1 MEFDL
6 KVFALQLAT
15 FAFGLFLSAKLFL
28 PYLRGWMEKRKQ
40 YIEEQIQSAET
51 FQREAE
57 RMRMELDHKIKDLDL
72 KTSEII
78 RSARNEAE
86 TIKEEIVQSSRR
98 EAGRI
103 LNEARLALQSE
114 REELKQSLR
123 EEVVGL
129 SVTMAQKI
137 MRASVDPKI
146 QARVVDESIQEMG
159 SGKR

>member
-1 MEFDL
+1 
-6 KVFALQLAT
+6 
-15 FAFGLFLSAKLFL
+15 
-28 PYLRGWMEKRKQ
+28 
-40 YIEEQIQSAET
+40 
-51 FQREAE
+51 
-57 RMRMELDHKIKDLDL
+57 MRMDLDHKIKDLDM

-123 EEVVGL
+123 EEVVEL
-129 SVTMAQKI
+129 SVSMAQKI
-137 MRASVDPKI
+137 MRSSVDPKI
-146 QARVVDESIQEMG
+146 QARAVDESIQEMG
-159 SGKR
+159 TGKR